1 MSMTTGIRRRWWWG
15 LAALALSGST
25 ALAEAAEGTFSLW
38 PPSSFGAA
46 LVSTVAFGVVGIAL
60 AVGGF
65 KVFDALIKY
74 DLEKEICEKQN
85 VAVAILSA
93 GVILGICLIV
103 AAVVHG

>member
-1 MSMTTGIRRRWWWG
+1 MTHGMMNRIAYG
-15 LAALALSGST
+15 LGAAGLLAGAT
-25 ALAEAAEGTFSLW
+25 PARAAGEAFSLW

-46 LVSTVAFGVVGIAL
+46 VLSTVIFGAVGIAM

-74 DLEKEICEKQN
+74 DLEKEICENRN

-93 GVILGICLIV
+93 GIVLGICLIV

>member
-1 MSMTTGIRRRWWWG
+1 MAMFTGTCKRWFWG
-15 LAALALSGST
+15 LATLALSSV
-25 ALAEAAEGTFSLW
+25 AVSAQPAEGTFSLW

-46 LVSTVAFGVVGIAL
+46 LVSTVAFGIVGIAL